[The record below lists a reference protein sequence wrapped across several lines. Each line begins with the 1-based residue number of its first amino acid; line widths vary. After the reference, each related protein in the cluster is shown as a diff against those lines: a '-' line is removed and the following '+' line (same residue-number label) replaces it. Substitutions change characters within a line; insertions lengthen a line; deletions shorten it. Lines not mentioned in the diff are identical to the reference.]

1 MALLLLVL
9 GAEEATVAGR
19 GGSFG
24 LAVDEEDEDDD
35 DSIDDFIFTFRHS
48 VVHDC

>member
-1 MALLLLVL
+1 MALLLVL

-35 DSIDDFIFTFRHS
+35 DFIEGLLFTFRHS